1 MIALNW
7 FDIVFY
13 VFALVLVASSLMV
26 AFSRNLI
33 YSAFSLLGSLVSVAV
48 LFVLLSADFLAVT
61 QILIYMGGILV
72 LILFAIMLTSTIRE
86 VRVSNRYIG
95 ESPAFLVT
103 AFSFLLL
110 AVISVRAPWLK
121 AVVRPSGP
129 TTREIGN
136 SLLTKYILPFEIAS
150 VLLLIAVVGAVM
162 LARKEVKGSVEQGGT
177 ADK

>member
-7 FDIVFY
+7 FDIVFF
-13 VFALVLVASSLMV
+13 VFGFILIASSVMV

-33 YSAFSLLGSLVSVAV
+33 HSAFSLVGALVSVAV

-72 LILFAIMLTSTIRE
+72 LILFAIMLTSTIRD
-86 VRVSNRYIG
+86 VRISNRYVG
-95 ESPAFLVT
+95 ESPAFLI
-103 AFSFLLL
+103 SFATFVLL
-110 AVISVRAPWLK
+110 AVISFVSPWLE
-121 AVVRPSGP
+121 AANLDYEP

-136 SLLTKYILPFEIAS
+136 QLLSKYILPFEIAS

-162 LARKEVKGSVEQGGT
+162 LARKEVKRR
-177 ADK
+177 